1 MIARKLG
8 FGLVAMAVLAV
19 SATASP
25 LPRYGVFAFSDA
37 CWEEES
43 GDAAGNRALLV
54 RNGDGDRL
62 TWEWSDGP
70 MEGPVPATA
79 LSIDGKTGHISFDVD
94 LGSAFGKASDG
105 TLSQDAPYVLHF
117 TGRVSGNGL
126 AIATTDAPAG
136 RTDFIPRTR
145 NFAAKT
151 PMCPPIKPR

>member
-1 MIARKLG
+1 MTARKLG

-19 SATASP
+19 PAAAAP
-25 LPRYGVFAFSDA
+25 LPRYGIFAFSNA

-43 GDAAGNRALLV
+43 GDAAGNRALLI

-79 LSIDGKTGHISFDVD
+79 LSIDGKTGRISFDVD
-94 LGSAFGKASDG
+94 MGSTFAKARDG
-105 TLSQDAPYVLHF
+105 TLSQDAPYVLHL
-117 TGRVSGNGL
+117 TGRVSDDAL
-126 AIATTDAPAG
+126 TIRSTDAPAG
-136 RTDFIPRTR
+136 RTDFLPRTR

-151 PMCPPIKPR
+151 SMCPPMKPR